1 MVIIEGDLLNA
12 PFQVIAHQ
20 VNCMG
25 VMGAGVAKSLRLK
38 YPSLYES
45 YKEMCSL
52 YERNRK
58 DLLGLCHWYRAGD
71 RKIILNLFGQYGFGR
86 DKRCTDYEAFDKAM
100 RDGIEAIKNE
110 AFKED
115 GIQLCIAIP
124 YGIGCGLAGGDWSEV
139 KEILEKIEQD
149 ENVLFFAYRLY

>member
-38 YPSLYES
+38 YPGLYES

-86 DKRCTDYEAFDKAM
+86 DKRYTDYEAFDKAM
-100 RDGIEAIKNE
+100 RNGIEEVKNE

>member
-1 MVIIEGDLLNA
+1 MIIIEGDLLNA

-25 VMGAGVAKSLRLK
+25 VMGAGVAKSLRLR
-38 YPSLYES
+38 YPGLYES
-45 YKEMCSL
+45 YKETCDL
-52 YERNRK
+52 YERDRK
-58 DLLGLCHWYRAGD
+58 DLLGLCHWYRTED

-86 DKRCTDYEAFDKAM
+86 DKRYTDYEAFDKAM
-100 RDGIEAIKNE
+100 RDGIEMIKNE

-115 GIQLCIAIP
+115 GIQLCIALP

>member
-38 YPSLYES
+38 YPGLYEN
-45 YKEMCSL
+45 YKEMCNL
-52 YERNRK
+52 YERDRK
-58 DLLGLCHWYRAGD
+58 DLLGLCLWYRAED

-86 DKRCTDYEAFDKAM
+86 DKRYTDYEAFDKAM
-100 RDGIEAIKNE
+100 RDGIEATKNE

-124 YGIGCGLAGGDWSEV
+124 YGIGCGLAGGDWPEV

>member
-1 MVIIEGDLLNA
+1 MIIIEGDLLNA

-38 YPSLYES
+38 YPGLYES

-58 DLLGLCHWYRAGD
+58 DLLGLCHWYRAV
-71 RKIILNLFGQYGFGR
+71 
-86 DKRCTDYEAFDKAM
+86 
-100 RDGIEAIKNE
+100 
-110 AFKED
+110 
-115 GIQLCIAIP
+115 CIAIP

>member
-1 MVIIEGDLLNA
+1 MIIIEGDLLNA
-12 PFQVIAHQ
+12 PFQIIAHQ

-38 YPSLYES
+38 YPGLYES
-45 YKEMCSL
+45 YKETCDL
-52 YERNRK
+52 YERDRK
-58 DLLGLCHWYRAGD
+58 DLLGFCHWYRAED
-71 RKIILNLFGQYGFGR
+71 RKIVLNLFGQYGFGR
-86 DKRCTDYEAFDKAM
+86 DKRYTDYEAFDKAM
-100 RDGIEAIKNE
+100 RNGIEEIKNE